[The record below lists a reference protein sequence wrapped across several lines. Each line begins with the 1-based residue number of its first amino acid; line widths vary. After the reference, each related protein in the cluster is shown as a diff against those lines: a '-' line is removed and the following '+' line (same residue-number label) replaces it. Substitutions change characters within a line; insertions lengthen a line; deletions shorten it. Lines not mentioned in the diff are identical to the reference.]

1 MQSAKKIVLIP
12 ASRHSNYQIGGGEP
26 ANSAFNTLISTVEP
40 KKDKIK
46 SKIYDK
52 VHKLLKIIMKLARHV
67 GYDDDLKIKLKN
79 GKYLEKSNIVD
90 LLTHAMSM
98 GKVLYGES
106 EFIDLLH
113 SAGVNPDLIINE
125 NVKNKLI
132 SKYNRREITEDKEE
146 PMDVSVDRKKTAL
159 KRTMPVDD
167 VDDVDDHSSEAKRK
181 KINEDLNEEIDR
193 NLETPSRATVIKSTK
208 SLKRKADDSEKES
221 DIREKFDSID
231 DEQIDQNL
239 WQIPDDG

>member
-12 ASRHSNYQIGGGEP
+12 ASRQSNNQIGGGEP
-26 ANSAFNTLISTVEP
+26 ANSTLNALISTVEP

-52 VHKLLKIIMKLARHV
+52 VHKLLKIILKLARHV
-67 GYDDDLKIKLKN
+67 GYDEDLKIKLKN

-98 GKVLYGES
+98 GRVLYGES

-113 SAGVNPDLIINE
+113 SAGVNPELIINE
-125 NVKNKLI
+125 NVKNKLF
-132 SKYNRREITEDKEE
+132 SKYNKREITPDKEE
-146 PMDVSVDRKKTAL
+146 PMDVIVDRRKTEL
-159 KRTMPVDD
+159 KRTMPFDD
-167 VDDVDDHSSEAKRK
+167 VDDNSSQTKRK
-181 KINEDLNEEIDR
+181 KLNEDLHEERDR
-193 NLETPSRATVIKSTK
+193 NMETPSRDTVIKSTK
-208 SLKRKADDSEKES
+208 SLKRKADDAEKES
-221 DIREKFDSID
+221 DTREKFDSID

>member
-12 ASRHSNYQIGGGEP
+12 ASRHSNNQIGGGEP
-26 ANSAFNTLISTVEP
+26 TNSAFNTLISTVEP

-52 VHKLLKIIMKLARHV
+52 IHKLLKIILRLGRHV

-113 SAGVNPDLIINE
+113 SAGVNPELIINE

-132 SKYNRREITEDKEE
+132 SKYNSREITPDKDE
-146 PMDVSVDRKKTAL
+146 PMDVIVDRRKTEL
-159 KRTMPVDD
+159 KRPMP
-167 VDDVDDHSSEAKRK
+167 VDDVDDHSSEVKRR
-181 KINEDLNEEIDR
+181 KINEDLNEEIGR
-193 NLETPSRATVIKSTK
+193 NLETPSRDSVIKPKK

>member
-1 MQSAKKIVLIP
+1 MQSAKTIVLIP
-12 ASRHSNYQIGGGEP
+12 ASRHSNNQIGGGETDI
-26 ANSAFNTLISTVEP
+26 SAFNTLISKVEP

-52 VHKLLKIIMKLARHV
+52 VHKLLKIILKLAKYV
-67 GYDDDLKIKLKN
+67 GYDSDLKIKLKN
-79 GKYLEKSNIVD
+79 GNYLEKSNIVD

-113 SAGVNPDLIINE
+113 SAGVNPELIINE

-132 SKYNRREITEDKEE
+132 SKYNSREITEDKEE
-146 PMDVSVDRKKTAL
+146 PMDVNVDRRKTKL
-159 KRTMPVDD
+159 KRTIPVDD
-167 VDDVDDHSSEAKRK
+167 DVDEHSSEAKRK
-181 KINEDLNEEIDR
+181 KINEDLHEETDR
-193 NLETPSRATVIKSTK
+193 DLETPSRATVIKSTK

-221 DIREKFDSID
+221 DIRENFDSIG

-239 WQIPDDG
+239 WEIPDDG